1 MKDEFSPSRRRA
13 LRNSLVAV
21 AGLAGLGALGVS
33 PVTRVR
39 AEDLPK
45 VSEDDP
51 TAQALAYTHDATTS
65 ARTDPNQFC
74 NNCLYYKGTADDAWA
89 RCDLFP
95 GKLVAG
101 PGWCNAWTA
110 KG

>member
-1 MKDEFSPSRRRA
+1 MKDKVSLSRRRA
-13 LRNSLVAV
+13 LRNSFFAV
-21 AGLAGLGALGVS
+21 AGLAGLGSLGLS
-33 PVTRVR
+33 PVIRAR

-45 VSEDDP
+45 VSEDDA
-51 TAQALAYTHDATTS
+51 TAKALAYTHDASTS
-65 ARTDPNQFC
+65 TGRTNTDQLC

-95 GKLVAG
+95 GKVVSG

-110 KG
+110 K

>member
-1 MKDEFSPSRRRA
+1 MMMKKRQSRRRV
-13 LRNSLVAV
+13 LKNSMLVI
-21 AGLAGLGALGVS
+21 AGFVGLGPAMFSSRL
-33 PVTRVR
+33 R

-51 TAQALAYTHDATTS
+51 TAKSLKYTHDATTS
-65 ARTDPNQFC
+65 SDRPGDDQFC
-74 NNCLYYKGTADDAWA
+74 HNCVYYKGTAEEEWA

-101 PGWCNAWTA
+101 AGWCNVWTL